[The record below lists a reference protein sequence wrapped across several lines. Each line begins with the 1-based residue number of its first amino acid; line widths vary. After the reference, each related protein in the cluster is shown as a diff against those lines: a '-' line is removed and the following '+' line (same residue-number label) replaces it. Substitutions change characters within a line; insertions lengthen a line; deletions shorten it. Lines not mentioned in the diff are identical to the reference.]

1 MHPSAEHIDVGW
13 WGDPVDD
20 PDVPTLVMLHG
31 WGASGADLVG
41 LLPVIG
47 SFLPGVTVKV
57 LVVRGFFPLPERP
70 GGMSWFP
77 GSVMRQPSAAAIA
90 ETADRLVD
98 VVGRHTN
105 GAVWLGFSQGMSAA
119 IAVLRRRPELV
130 RGLVGL
136 SGFTFAAAQPG
147 DAPLLAA
154 VAAGHGVP
162 AFYGRDP
169 HDPVIPG
176 LVADW
181 VLDFLRRH
189 TALTERSY
197 PGMGHSVSPEEI
209 ADLAG
214 FLTPLLTPG

>member
-1 MHPSAEHIDVGW
+1 M
-13 WGDPVDD
+13 
-20 PDVPTLVMLHG
+20 
-31 WGASGADLVG
+31 
-41 LLPVIG
+41 
-47 SFLPGVTVKV
+47 
-57 LVVRGFFPLPERP
+57 
-70 GGMSWFP
+70 
-77 GSVMRQPSAAAIA
+77 
-90 ETADRLVD
+90 
-98 VVGRHTN
+98 
-105 GAVWLGFSQGMSAA
+105 
-119 IAVLRRRPELV
+119 
-130 RGLVGL
+130 
-136 SGFTFAAAQPG
+136 
-147 DAPLLAA
+147 LAA

-197 PGMGHSVSPEEI
+197 LGMGHSVSPEEI